1 MSRTALTGV
10 LLVALAGCSTATSG
24 NPVGADSTDGSTTT
38 TAAAASSASGSSSGS
53 TSKTSAGDGKACRY
67 ATATGQPAPDGRD
80 VGKPAERAKD
90 APAKVTLTTNLGAV
104 GITLATDTAPCTAR
118 SFLHLSSKKFYDDT
132 PCHRLTSAD
141 SLKVLQCGDPTGK
154 GIGGPGYTVP
164 DENPGTLK
172 PSGVAEAV
180 IYPRGTV
187 AMANTGR
194 PNSGGSQ
201 FFLVYADS
209 MLPPTYAVFGTIDD
223 AGLAVLDKVAN
234 GGITPQRGEQDGAPT
249 VPVKIQ
255 TAKTDG

>member
-1 MSRTALTGV
+1 MNRSALIGLLFVALT
-10 LLVALAGCSTATSG
+10 GCSTATTGS
-24 NPVGADSTDGSTTT
+24 PVGADSPSSSDSDPTSGS
-38 TAAAASSASGSSSGS
+38 APASGSAPGTSG
-53 TSKTSAGDGKACRY
+53 GKSCRY
-67 ATATGQPAPDGRD
+67 ATAPGQPAPDGRD

-90 APAKVTLTTNLGAV
+90 APAKVTLTTNLGAI
-104 GITLATDTAPCTAR
+104 GISLTTDTAPCTTR
-118 SFLHLSSKKFYDDT
+118 SFLHLSSKKFYDNT
-132 PCHRLTSAD
+132 SCHRLTSAD
-141 SLKVLQCGDPTGK
+141 SLKVLQCGDPTGS
-154 GIGGPGYTVP
+154 GAGGPGYTVP

-172 PSGVAEAV
+172 PSGVAETV

-209 MLPPTYAVFGTIDD
+209 KLPPTYAVFGTIDD

-234 GGITPQRGEQDGAPT
+234 GGVTPQRGENDGAPT

-255 TAKTDG
+255 TAAAS